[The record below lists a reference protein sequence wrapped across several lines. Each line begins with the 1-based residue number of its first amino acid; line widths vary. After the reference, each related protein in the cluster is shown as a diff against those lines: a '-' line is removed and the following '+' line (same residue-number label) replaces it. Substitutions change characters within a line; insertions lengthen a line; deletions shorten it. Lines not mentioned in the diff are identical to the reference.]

1 MNSEKLSN
9 FNSVF
14 FINWKASDYSNVP
27 FIHARKFSWIH
38 NYIIL
43 CPLSLPSQHLNLVP
57 YKTSLF
63 YMHFLWDNAAVDA
76 HTQAL
81 LALFKRDVFLL
92 FCYFPRVFDR
102 SFWLIP
108 LVSEINAKFFFAIT
122 FCIAQKIIYSKTYRQ
137 MHTRRI
143 VPMCNAHRG
152 KNICNRV
159 FIQCIC
165 RIWIKHFYKN
175 KYNTQSKFILQ
186 LIIINSLY
194 IFPLR
199 KLLYRQYILH
209 SQTQIIIIIIISN
222 ISVTYTYIKLLFL
235 CFVL

>member
-1 MNSEKLSN
+1 MINS
-9 FNSVF
+9 
-14 FINWKASDYSNVP
+14 KASKYYSIPLNYS
-27 FIHARKFSWIH
+27 RKFSLIQ

-43 CPLSLPSQHLNLVP
+43 CTLSLPSQHLNLVP

-63 YMHFLWDNAAVDA
+63 YMHFLWDNTAVDA

-143 VPMCNAHRG
+143 VPMCNAHRV

-165 RIWIKHFYKN
+165 RIWIKRFYIN
-175 KYNTQSKFILQ
+175 KYNKKFKFILFS
-186 LIIINSLY
+186 LIIINSLH
-194 IFPLR
+194 ILNLR
-199 KLLYRQYILH
+199 NFSFLRYSNLQ
-209 SQTQIIIIIIISN
+209 SQTQIL
-222 ISVTYTYIKLLFL
+222 TLT
-235 CFVL
+235 